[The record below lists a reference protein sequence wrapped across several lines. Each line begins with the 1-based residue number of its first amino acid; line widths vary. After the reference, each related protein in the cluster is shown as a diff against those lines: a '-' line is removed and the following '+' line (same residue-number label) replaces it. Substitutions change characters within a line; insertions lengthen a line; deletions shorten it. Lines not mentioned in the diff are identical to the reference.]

1 MALPGSPEPLTS
13 TFNCGPDF
21 RAYYLRTTSMFL
33 CTVLTIGVGIQ
44 FFLSHLLAPFGSQS
58 RAINAVY
65 AIGFFATLYNVA
77 FATSTEQLTRY
88 VGVPSSVGLSLTRM
102 LRAVSIAR
110 GSPNEAASW
119 LNLGRGE
126 SRVLVKMAGMLVQGT
141 VLAMVSAG
149 LPQERRVAL
158 IATPE
163 ALRLG
168 LLVEAAWRAG
178 GTRRIGAAAAR
189 QAAFGAIAYCA
200 GVALSWSHEVLV
212 WQLWNHAQTLEV
224 NNAVDRLANAFCS
237 P

>member
-1 MALPGSPEPLTS
+1 
-13 TFNCGPDF
+13 
-21 RAYYLRTTSMFL
+21 
-33 CTVLTIGVGIQ
+33 VLTIGVGIQ

-65 AIGFFATLYNVA
+65 VVGFVMTLYNIN

-88 VGVPSSVGLSLTRM
+88 VGVPSSFGLSLTRM
-102 LRAVSIAR
+102 MRAVSIAH
-110 GSPNEAASW
+110 GSPDEAASW

-126 SRVLVKMAGMLVQGT
+126 SRVLVKAAGMFVQGT
-141 VLAMVSAG
+141 VIAMVSVG
-149 LPQERRVAL
+149 LPQDRRVAL

-163 ALRLG
+163 VLRLG

-189 QAAFGAIAYCA
+189 QAAAGAVAYCT

-212 WQLWNHAQTLEV
+212 WRLWKHAQTLEASH
-224 NNAVDRLANAFCS
+224 AVERLANTFCS